1 MSQLIFEDL
10 IDNRNLLP
18 FDGEVIYYGKQYT
31 YDESR
36 LMFNA
41 LFQHIQWENDQVQLF
56 GKTHITDRKVAFY
69 GNLRCK
75 YNYSGKTHLALP
87 WTDELLK
94 LKSITEELTH
104 VTYNACLLNLYH
116 SGKEAMGWHADNE
129 REMKVGGSIASWS
142 FGAERPFVFKHRS
155 SGTKREVLL
164 EHGSLLEMK
173 GETQLF
179 WLHQLPKRL
188 RIDTP
193 RINVTFREMVED

>member
-1 MSQLIFEDL
+1 MSQLIFDDL
-10 IDNRNLLP
+10 TDRSNLLP
-18 FDGEVIYYGKQYT
+18 FDGEVFYYGKQYA
-31 YDESR
+31 YDEAQ

-41 LFQHIQWENDQVQLF
+41 LLHHIQWENDQVHLF

-69 GNLRCK
+69 GNSRCK
-75 YNYSGKTHLALP
+75 YNYSGKTHLSLP
-87 WTDELLK
+87 WTNELIK
-94 LKSITEELTH
+94 LKYLTEELTQAR
-104 VTYNACLLNLYH
+104 YNACLLNLYH

-142 FGAERPFVFKHRS
+142 FGAERPFSFKHRS
-155 SGTKREVLL
+155 SGTKRELLL

-188 RIDTP
+188 RIHTP
-193 RINVTFREMVED
+193 RINVTFREMLEY